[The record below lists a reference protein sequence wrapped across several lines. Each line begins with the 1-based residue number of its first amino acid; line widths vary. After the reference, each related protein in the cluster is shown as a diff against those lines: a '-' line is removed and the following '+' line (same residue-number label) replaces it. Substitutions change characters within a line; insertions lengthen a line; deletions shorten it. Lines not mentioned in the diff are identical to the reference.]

1 MPLGPTCSVLCLGEI
16 LYDCIADQV
25 GLPLAAVESWTAY
38 PGGAPANVACALT
51 KLGTPTGF
59 IGRIG
64 GDSLGQALAKLLQE
78 TGVNTDGLQID
89 NAHPTRTVMVLRSAT
104 GDRAFAAFGDNRPSA
119 DFADAYLK
127 ANHLPYELFEQAK
140 YLVLGTLG
148 LACPDSA
155 AAIEQ
160 AIAFAQQHN
169 VQIFLDVNWRPVFW
183 PDPAAALAII
193 RRLLPQVN
201 WLKLSDDEAEWL
213 FGTRSARAI
222 SAQLPHL
229 KGVLITAGERGCEYK
244 IGERVGYLPAFEV
257 DVEDTTGAGDSF
269 VAGVLH
275 QLCRGGVLDA
285 DEMVRYASAVGA
297 LTTVQPG
304 AIAAQPTSAAVEA
317 FLLLQERM
325 AGAV

>member
-1 MPLGPTCSVLCLGEI
+1 
-16 LYDCIADQV
+16 LYDCIADSV
-25 GLPLAAVESWTAY
+25 GLPLNAVESWTAY
-38 PGGAPANVACALT
+38 PGGAPANVACALA
-51 KLGTPTGF
+51 KLGTPAGF
-59 IGRIG
+59 VGRMG
-64 GDSLGQALAKLLQE
+64 SDSLGQALAQLLQD

-89 NAHPTRTVMVLRSAT
+89 PEHPTRTVMVLRSAS
-104 GDRAFAAFGDNRPSA
+104 GDRSFAAFGDHRPSA

-127 ANHLPYELFEQAK
+127 ANHLPYELFEGAQ

-155 AAIEQ
+155 AAIAQ
-160 AIAFAQQHN
+160 AIAFAQQHQ
-169 VQIFLDVNWRPVFW
+169 VQVFLDVNWRPVFW
-183 PDPAAALAII
+183 PDPAAAPAVIRPLLA
-193 RRLLPQVN
+193 QVN

-244 IGERVGYLPAFEV
+244 VGDQVGYLPAFKV

-269 VAGVLH
+269 VAGCLH
-275 QLCRGGVLDA
+275 QLCQSSSLDPHG
-285 DEMVRYASAVGA
+285 MVRYASAVGA
-297 LTTVQPG
+297 LTAVRLG
-304 AIAAQPTSAAVEA
+304 AIAAQPSPAEVEA

-325 AGAV
+325 GSDAIRNRVVNG